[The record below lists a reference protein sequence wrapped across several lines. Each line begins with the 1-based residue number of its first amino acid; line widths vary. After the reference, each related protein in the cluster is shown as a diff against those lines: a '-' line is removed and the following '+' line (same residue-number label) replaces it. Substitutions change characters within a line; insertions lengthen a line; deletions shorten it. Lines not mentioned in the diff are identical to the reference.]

1 MRGLLV
7 RVPHLVVVEKVDQTK
22 NNLRWHL
29 AFPEYWDDGD
39 DNVDDNDNDD
49 YNDNDV
55 DTLNFLSMKTK
66 TIDGNLEPGFL

>member
-1 MRGLLV
+1 MH
-7 RVPHLVVVEKVDQTK
+7 VPHLVVVEKVDQTK
-22 NNLRWHL
+22 KNLRWHFL
-29 AFPEYWDDGD
+29 SIRIGDGD
-39 DNVDDNDNDD
+39 DNEDDDDNHV